1 MYTSSVAGTFIAA
14 VREFVDADVIIYQVS
29 LCCIVL
35 GFPCFCHVFYDPPL
49 YRGPGTAPFDAPR
62 SPSLALGPVLS
73 PGTPSAVW
81 GGRGA
86 VEQPRG
92 VRWRPGAAGL
102 PWGILRQTYSRTSI
116 AISPITL
123 LYYQVPGTGV
133 YNKGHTGTSKRSLQ
147 YLYKKHGGARG

>member
-62 SPSLALGPVLS
+62 SPLAEFGVGARSYARDPEGCCVGRAWHS
-73 PGTPSAVW
+73 CAAA
-81 GGRGA
+81 GGRATLLRA
-86 VEQPRG
+86 VPKR
-92 VRWRPGAAGL
+92 
-102 PWGILRQTYSRTSI
+102 GILRPKARRHSYVSVLQYHVYLYNC
-116 AISPITL
+116 L
-123 LYYQVPGTGV
+123 LY
-133 YNKGHTGTSKRSLQ
+133 TSD
-147 YLYKKHGGARG
+147 AADE